1 MIAETLTAHEAE
13 PEAWPAVSGLSDKA
27 AALDPGPIW
36 RRLEAWSEARFAVR
50 IVTYE
55 VEGPGTWA
63 IPMVPATLVDA
74 ERYASGWQPV
84 DLVPHPER
92 PGWRLGDGLY
102 RITAEVGAAPPPVAV
117 EAFRRLAEY
126 LADDR
131 FPVGVTI
138 AQESIGGPAGN
149 ASQHMHRPAAWVARA
164 IHYSGA
170 ADVLRPI
177 RRAR

>member
-27 AALDPGPIW
+27 AALDAGPIW
-36 RRLEAWSEARFAVR
+36 RRLEVWAAVRFAVR
-50 IVTYE
+50 LVTFK

-63 IPMVPATLVDA
+63 VPFEPATLVEA
-74 ERYASGWQPV
+74 ERFASGWQV
-84 DLVPHPER
+84 VQLDPHPER
-92 PGWRLGDGLY
+92 PGWRLEAGLY
-102 RITAEVGAAPPPVAV
+102 RIKAEVGGAPPPVAL

-131 FPVGVTI
+131 FPAGVTI
-138 AQESIGGPAGN
+138 QQESIGGPAGT
-149 ASQHMHRPAAWVARA
+149 ASQHMHRPAAWMGRA
-164 IHYSGA
+164 VHYSGA